1 MAKTVPSPAA
11 APAPRFGR
19 LRAFRMRLPGLP
31 GTLRSLTFKNLG
43 VFLVVF
49 LLALAP
55 MVHSYWRDL
64 KENRIDILGGQLEVI
79 AMHTMAGL
87 RAEEIAPLIQQEMTG
102 SLRHQELVNKLK
114 SIQQDYNVDHA
125 GLIRREPDGRFTY
138 IADGDNQFRVKQ
150 PVEVHQRFPG
160 TQAAAQEAWATGV
173 PMRTG
178 LFGDGMYDFLQIY
191 YPIVSEGE
199 VVAVL
204 LIDKF
209 AIEVNRAIRKKTRNL
224 VLLASSLFVVGG
236 IFFLFFS
243 TRMLAP
249 LLRLKKAAL
258 RVAAGDLEVS
268 VPPLRR
274 RDEVSEL
281 NESFRTMLGD
291 LRRQRE
297 ELEHSNE
304 ELKRT
309 LSRVRMME
317 DLERNLANF
326 VPREVSQAL
335 HNDPEALARGK
346 TEKDVTVVF
355 LDIEGS
361 SRFAEALD
369 PRGMDRMIEVYFS
382 KFLDAIYENQG
393 DITETAGD
401 GLMIVFQGED
411 SDEHACNAF
420 RAAAAIQSITRS
432 IQNRLTPGE
441 ERVLINIGINSGK
454 ALVGFSRFRAASGN
468 RFTFTASGRTTIIA
482 ARLADLATQ
491 GSILM
496 GAETVK
502 RLSRGGEPSGKHK
515 LESLGSRQLKNIN
528 APEEVYRLA
537 EAAPPG
543 AAAVALPEEGLPERG
558 SGGHAA
564 PANGGGK
571 PVLDER
577 DESVA

>member
-1 MAKTVPSPAA
+1 MAETLPPPAA
-11 APAPRFGR
+11 AQASRFGR
-19 LRAFRMRLPGLP
+19 LRAFRVRLPGFP

-79 AMHTMAGL
+79 AMHTMVGL
-87 RAEEIAPLIQQEMTG
+87 RAEEIVPLIQQEMTG
-102 SLRHQELVNKLK
+102 SPRHQELVKKLK
-114 SIQQDYNVDHA
+114 SIQQDYNVNHA

-150 PVEVHQRFPG
+150 PVAVHQQFPG
-160 TQAAAQEAWATGV
+160 TRAAAQEAWATGV

-209 AIEVNRAIRKKTRNL
+209 AIEVNRAIREKTRNL
-224 VLLASSLFVVGG
+224 VLLAGTLFVVGG

-258 RVAAGDLEVS
+258 RVAAGDLGVS

-382 KFLDAIYENQG
+382 NFLDAIYENQG

-401 GLMIVFQGED
+401 GLMIIFQAED
-411 SDEHACNAF
+411 GDEHACNAF
-420 RAAAAIQSITRS
+420 RAAAAIQTITQNM
-432 IQNRLTPGE
+432 QNRLNPGE
-441 ERVLINIGINSGK
+441 EQVRINIGINSGK

-491 GSILM
+491 GSILI

-502 RLSRGGEPSGKHK
+502 RLSRGGEPSGRRK
-515 LESLGSRQLKNIN
+515 LQFLGRRQLKNIN
-528 APEEVYRLA
+528 TPEEVFRLA
-537 EAAPPG
+537 DAAAP
-543 AAAVALPEEGLPERG
+543 AAALPEEGLPERG
-558 SGGHAA
+558 SGGRGA
-564 PANGGGK
+564 PSNEGEK
-571 PVLDER
+571 PVLGER
-577 DESVA
+577 DETVA